1 MWSEGRSSSVAPV
14 LGVSVCGGAMG
25 DDGGV
30 QFHDLGLD
38 DRLLKVRRFSFA
50 SLVGLNIEISCRQ

>member
-1 MWSEGRSSSVAPV
+1 M

>member
-1 MWSEGRSSSVAPV
+1 
-14 LGVSVCGGAMG
+14 MG

-38 DRLLKVRRFSFA
+38 DRLLKVRRFSVA
-50 SLVGLNIEISCRQ
+50 SPVGLNIEISYRR